1 MDLPLKA
8 PASELLQAAYRH
20 GIRHD
25 GTRQEKKYGVRYSEI
40 IRLVG
45 FEHAASNPVDPMHNS
60 FLGIVKAFVHT
71 LTHGKKVLRKGR
83 EIDRFVD
90 VLTKAVMPGHLG
102 RIPESVGERYK
113 GPKKTR
119 GLPIPLQAEAEDG
132 KGGMVLKA
140 EHWKRILQMLPVA
153 LYYAWRSIGSDGL
166 IEDDRELG
174 RWYRVAVDISIGV
187 RTLHARRIAYDEAVV
202 GVTRLA
208 RAAKAF
214 RALGGNLTTN
224 WHIAMH
230 YPSCV
235 HTLHL
240 AFMFVG

>member
-1 MDLPLKA
+1 VINIDGRDEFVQVRLLLNVSDIPATRKASGQVSHNHGRHPCNYCDVTQADIQNGLAYDMDLPLKA

-60 FLGIVKAFVHT
+60 FLGIVKAFVDT
-71 LTHGKKVLRKGR
+71 LAHGKKVLRKGR

-153 LYYAWRSIGSDGL
+153 LYYAW
-166 IEDDRELG
+166 
-174 RWYRVAVDISIGV
+174 
-187 RTLHARRIAYDEAVV
+187 
-202 GVTRLA
+202 
-208 RAAKAF
+208 
-214 RALGGNLTTN
+214 
-224 WHIAMH
+224 
-230 YPSCV
+230 
-235 HTLHL
+235 
-240 AFMFVG
+240 